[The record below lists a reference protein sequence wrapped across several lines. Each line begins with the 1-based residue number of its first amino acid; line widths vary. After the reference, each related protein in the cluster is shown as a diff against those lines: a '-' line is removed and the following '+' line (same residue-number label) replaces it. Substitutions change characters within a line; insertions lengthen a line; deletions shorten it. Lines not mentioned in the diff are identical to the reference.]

1 MMTIADKIKNIF
13 SGRVSRRKYS
23 INVITTQFLALL
35 INGIID
41 INESHNLI
49 LQIFTYVLCIPLII
63 LFLQFYPLFIK
74 RIHDINKSA
83 WWLLYFPLG
92 IFLIFNVAAI
102 VLLVFKSFGSMILLT
117 IWLPLI
123 VLSYYIFV
131 IILMFKKG
139 TTGPNKYGEPPIN

>member
-1 MMTIADKIKNIF
+1 MTIADKIKNIF

-23 INVITTQFLALL
+23 INVIITQFLALL

-92 IFLIFNVAAI
+92 TFLIFNVAAI
-102 VLLVFKSFGSMILLT
+102 VLFVFKSFGSMILAT

-131 IILMFKKG
+131 IILMFIKG
-139 TTGPNKYGEPPIN
+139 TPGPNKYGEPPIN

>member
-1 MMTIADKIKNIF
+1 MTIADKIKNIF
-13 SGRVSRRKYS
+13 SGRVSRRKYI
-23 INVITTQFLALL
+23 INVIITQFLALL

-83 WWLLYFPLG
+83 WCLLYFPLG

-102 VLLVFKSFGSMILLT
+102 VLLVLKSFDSMILAT

-131 IILMFKKG
+131 IVLMFKKG
-139 TTGPNKYGEPPIN
+139 TIGSNDYGEEPKY